1 MQLNC
6 VQQYLGQILET
17 VEKLL
22 ILHIV
27 IFMPGLSKWKLL
39 SNYSATFNLE
49 NINLQSNPNVN
60 PKNQVAYKNK
70 IFQYFTP
77 NSIGDLL
84 RRSIRGLQSRNP
96 TPLLQSSE
104 IPNLGLTA
112 QIGNFWLTP
121 WWFCSLEPPWVSV
134 ISSIKVTIKSF
145 KIRMNFFYYHYWS
158 FFLPNHFTIITL
170 ACIDAS
176 TITFELHFQ

>member
-1 MQLNC
+1 MQNNC
-6 VQQYLGQILET
+6 VQQYLGQILVT
-17 VEKLL
+17 AEKLL

-27 IFMPGLSKWKLL
+27 IFMPGLSKRKLL
-39 SNYSATFNLE
+39 SNYSATFNLG
-49 NINLQSNPNVN
+49 NTNLLSNPNVN

-70 IFQYFTP
+70 IFQGFTP

-84 RRSIRGLQSRNP
+84 RRSIRGLQRRNP

-121 WWFCSLEPPWVSV
+121 WLCSLEPPCVSV

-145 KIRMNFFYYHYWS
+145 KIRMNFFYYHY
-158 FFLPNHFTIITL
+158 
-170 ACIDAS
+170 
-176 TITFELHFQ
+176 